1 MKKKTIIVLFL
12 CMITLVF
19 TGCDN
24 KKVNK
29 EKEYETI
36 EIKDEK
42 TGYTT
47 TFKYEKGKDY
57 KITDTE
63 TDGKYV
69 KVEMEAKSLNLEVEM
84 YYFDITNIGWNNNI
98 ESRKN
103 SEGYQEFTWNVYK
116 GYIYKADDTDLY
128 FNILLKDGGN
138 ESMSICLFGDV
149 DAINYNKGKVTE
161 NFTGEEF
168 QKFMNTI
175 EFKEKQ

>member
-1 MKKKTIIVLFL
+1 
-12 CMITLVF
+12 MITLVF

-103 SEGYQEFTWNVYK
+103 KKVFYK
-116 GYIYKADDTDLY
+116 NASKQDINDKMLLRFETIGIVS
-128 FNILLKDGGN
+128 NIVR
-138 ESMSICLFGDV
+138 ESSPISSFG
-149 DAINYNKGKVTE
+149 
-161 NFTGEEF
+161 FS
-168 QKFMNTI
+168 Q
-175 EFKEKQ
+175 